1 MVTADPDSPKP
12 SRTSRRR
19 ERMFRRRH
27 VQNWIWLSVL
37 AFAAIPVFTTGPS
50 LPGSRLEAGTDLLG
64 LLLLL
69 LGLAIRV
76 AARGWKHEAP
86 GRNLVTDG
94 PYGYVRHPLY
104 VGSFLIGLGL
114 CAIAGSL
121 PLTAIFCLCFGFS
134 HAAAIRSE
142 EATLDRHWPVEAAQ
156 YRAQVGA
163 LWPRLAALR
172 SSGRFWP
179 RRLGEALAREAD
191 ALCLWLLAA
200 IALEFRE
207 EVFFDQGLQHHRAEA
222 GSLLAL
228 ALAIGLGWC
237 YLRAHAQKRRT
248 AGNLV
253 AP

>member
-1 MVTADPDSPKP
+1 MITKDPRESVQA
-12 SRTSRRR
+12 RRR
-19 ERMFRRRH
+19 TYRKFRQRH
-27 VQNWIWLSVL
+27 VQNWIWLTVL
-37 AFAAIPVFTTGPS
+37 AIAGVPLFRPSPEFKNTPLETGI
-50 LPGSRLEAGTDLLG
+50 DLLG
-64 LLLLL
+64 LLILL

-121 PLTAIFCLCFGFS
+121 PLTAVFCLCFWFS

-142 EATLDRHWPVEAAQ
+142 EATLDRHWPAEAAQ
-156 YRAQVGA
+156 YRARVGA
-163 LWPRLAALR
+163 LWPRPAALR
-172 SSGRFWP
+172 PPSRFWP

-191 ALCLWLLAA
+191 ALCLWLLTA
-200 IALEFRE
+200 IALAFRE
-207 EVFFDQGLQHHRAEA
+207 EAFLEPGFQHHRAEVA
-222 GSLLAL
+222 LLLVL
-228 ALAIGLGWC
+228 ALAIGLGWG
-237 YLRAHAQKRRT
+237 YLKAQKRLST
-248 AGNLV
+248 GNLL